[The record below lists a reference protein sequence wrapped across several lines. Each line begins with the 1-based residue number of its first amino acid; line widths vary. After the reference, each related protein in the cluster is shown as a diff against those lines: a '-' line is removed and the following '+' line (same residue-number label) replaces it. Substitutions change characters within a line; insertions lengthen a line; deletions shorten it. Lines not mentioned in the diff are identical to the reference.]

1 LAVGPGM
8 RVANFLGTQT
18 PIQLTAFRA
27 PVMTYFTDASTKGR
41 VLFGQL
47 PWVIGITEAPD
58 KPLLVG
64 TAMRRGST
72 EDGQAMWS
80 LKVRGAEVPGR
91 FIIIDGRFVEVEPGG
106 EKTGQNVTQMI
117 EQGGRFERACI
128 TYLAAGD
135 AFLYHDRAGD
145 DEAAKTRKK
154 KAASKSKFTCPA
166 CDLNA
171 WAKPEAFLVCGD
183 CGEPMEAEPVDQD
196 DE

>member
-1 LAVGPGM
+1 M
-8 RVANFLGTQT
+8 RVADFLGTQT

-27 PVMTYFTDASTKGR
+27 PAMTYFTDASTKGR

-47 PWVIGITEAPD
+47 PWVIGITEAPN

-106 EKTGQNVTQMI
+106 KETGQKFTHMI
-117 EQGGRFERACI
+117 EQGGRFERAYI
-128 TYLAAGD
+128 TYLAAGN

-145 DEAAKTRKK
+145 DEAAKTREKR
-154 KAASKSKFTCPA
+154 AASKTKFTCPA
-166 CDLNA
+166 CELNA
-171 WAKPEAFLVCGD
+171 WARPEAFLVCGD
-183 CGEPMEAEPVDQD
+183 CSEPMEAEPTEQGD
-196 DE
+196 D

>member
-1 LAVGPGM
+1 VALEQETGARASEPPGVEDEPRPSLWQQPPGM
-8 RVANFLGTQT
+8 R
-18 PIQLTAFRA
+18 
-27 PVMTYFTDASTKGR
+27 YDAADAKGR

-91 FIIIDGRFVEVEPGG
+91 FIIIDGRFVEVEQGG
-106 EKTGQNVTQMI
+106 EKTGQKVTQMI

-128 TYLAAGD
+128 TYVAAGD

-171 WAKPEAFLVCGD
+171 WAKPDAFLVCGD
-183 CGEPMEAEPVDQD
+183 CAEPMEAEPVD
-196 DE
+196 

>member
-1 LAVGPGM
+1 
-8 RVANFLGTQT
+8 LGTQT

-27 PVMTYFTDASTKGR
+27 PAMTYFTDASTKGS

-47 PWVIGITEAPD
+47 PWVIGVIEAPD

-106 EKTGQNVTQMI
+106 KETGQKFTHMI
-117 EQGGRFERACI
+117 EQGGRFERAYI
-128 TYLAAGD
+128 TYLAAGN

-145 DEAAKTRKK
+145 DEAAKTREKR
-154 KAASKSKFTCPA
+154 AASKTKFTCSA

-171 WAKPEAFLVCGD
+171 WAKPQAFLVCGD
-183 CGEPMEAEPVDQD
+183 CGEPMEAEPTGQGD
-196 DE
+196 D